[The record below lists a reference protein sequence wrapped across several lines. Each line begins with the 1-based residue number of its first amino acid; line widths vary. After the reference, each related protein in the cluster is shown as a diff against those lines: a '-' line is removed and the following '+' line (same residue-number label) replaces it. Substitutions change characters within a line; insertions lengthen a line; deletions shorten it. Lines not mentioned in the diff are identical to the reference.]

1 VLAAQAAWAILAY
14 LVRAVLRPIVNL
26 VARPG
31 IGGPL
36 GCAGAITLGAG
47 IGRARAIGFDREV
60 ATTLAVGLVLV
71 SCLLPM
77 LGRAIAWRPSWRS
90 SRPRLRLAGMAA
102 GALALAAAAVWL
114 GTAGMAGLGSLAAIP
129 SLPSLGNLPLIGTS
143 EPLKGS
149 AYALTGDR
157 LRIADTVVRLSGVE
171 APEPAQRCRRGGSAW
186 SCGAAARAAL
196 GRLVN

>member
-1 VLAAQAAWAILAY
+1 
-14 LVRAVLRPIVNL
+14 
-26 VARPG
+26 
-31 IGGPL
+31 
-36 GCAGAITLGAG
+36 
-47 IGRARAIGFDREV
+47 
-60 ATTLAVGLVLV
+60 
-71 SCLLPM
+71 
-77 LGRAIAWRPSWRS
+77 
-90 SRPRLRLAGMAA
+90 
-102 GALALAAAAVWL
+102 
-114 GTAGMAGLGSLAAIP
+114 IP

-196 GRLVN
+196 GRLVNGLVASCALSGSDAAGLPLARCTVAGRD